1 MMNDFLGLCD
11 KIGAKGHPLIRFDPI
26 QRCTALASVES
37 SERCHL
43 ETFLI
48 DVVVREL
55 RQW

>member
-11 KIGAKGHPLIRFDPI
+11 KIGAKGHPLARFDPI